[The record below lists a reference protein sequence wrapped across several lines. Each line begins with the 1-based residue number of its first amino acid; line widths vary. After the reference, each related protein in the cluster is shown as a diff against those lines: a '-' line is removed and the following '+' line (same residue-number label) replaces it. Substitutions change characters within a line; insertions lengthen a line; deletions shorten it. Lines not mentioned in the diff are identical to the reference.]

1 MSAFLVERYC
11 QSWKEI
17 ELNAGSAGIRQPK
30 CMKRINLYKETPT
43 ANGVSFIINI
53 HKIYINLSIFQPY

>member
-1 MSAFLVERYC
+1 MSAFLVERNC

-17 ELNAGSAGIRQPK
+17 ALNAGSAGIQQQK
-30 CMKRINLYKETPT
+30 FMKRINLYKETPA

-53 HKIYINLSIFQPY
+53 HKIYINPSIFQP